1 MKSASTDRRISKI
14 ADLDREKVRE
24 LCELHPWGL
33 GRLSS
38 GIGLERTALSHFFS
52 GRRPL
57 PQTFAAKF
65 LRQIGLTVKG
75 EMDFKHCFWLSAKA
89 GMEDVAVSWISQIF
103 PNGGKLIK
111 LSNAGHSYEHEQL
124 PQSEWVFGVAL
135 FDGNAVA
142 LMRDEIHFE
151 DHSWIPG
158 EWKVVDTNEFADD
171 LLGVENAPSKADIVE
186 LMESA
191 KNYDYEEHMW
201 GRVRDIAKEYGLSG
215 DQVLDLVKNG
225 IPGYKEPVYLDSEG
239 QEMSSLNFS
248 RKIAEVTRK

>member
-1 MKSASTDRRISKI
+1 
-14 ADLDREKVRE
+14 
-24 LCELHPWGL
+24 
-33 GRLSS
+33 
-38 GIGLERTALSHFFS
+38 
-52 GRRPL
+52 
-57 PQTFAAKF
+57 
-65 LRQIGLTVKG
+65 
-75 EMDFKHCFWLSAKA
+75 
-89 GMEDVAVSWISQIF
+89 
-103 PNGGKLIK
+103 
-111 LSNAGHSYEHEQL
+111 
-124 PQSEWVFGVAL
+124 
-135 FDGNAVA
+135 
-142 LMRDEIHFE
+142 MRDEIHFE

-191 KNYDYEEHMW
+191 KNYDYEEHVW

-225 IPGYKEPVYLDSEG
+225 IPNFKEPVYLDSDG